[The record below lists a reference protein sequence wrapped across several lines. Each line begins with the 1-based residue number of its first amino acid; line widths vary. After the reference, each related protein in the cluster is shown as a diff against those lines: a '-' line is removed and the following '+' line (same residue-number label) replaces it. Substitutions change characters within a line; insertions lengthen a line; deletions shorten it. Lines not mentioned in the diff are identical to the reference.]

1 MFHILYIVLHQ
12 LAIMSYGG
20 IGGSYMTQED
30 LAVLA
35 GFDAVWERVSG
46 QPLEKVHEPS
56 VSWTELLGE
65 LERYWQ
71 GCRKLTALA
80 HGSHRCRLERLTAE
94 ARKALSMARMECF
107 LDTGDVCCGELAC
120 NFASYTPYNLRNS
133 CKNAMKLAEHLQKA
147 EETCGVAVG
156 DAWKT
161 VSSHGDILKILLK
174 ECLQ

>member
-1 MFHILYIVLHQ
+1 
-12 LAIMSYGG
+12 
-20 IGGSYMTQED
+20 MTQED

-120 NFASYTPYNLRNS
+120 NFASYTPYNLR
-133 CKNAMKLAEHLQKA
+133 KLYQNAVNLARLLQKA
-147 EETCGVAVG
+147 KEEGCLPVE
-156 DAWKT
+156 DAGKCIT
-161 VSSHGDILKILLK
+161 DHERVLKKLLG
-174 ECLQ
+174 ECLR